1 MFSLIAV
8 RRVGGIRRIHL
19 EIFQQ
24 VRCFTLI
31 QTGETDHAV
40 ERADPAVSVRIALC
54 PARRDTDYGMP
65 L

>member
-24 VRCFTLI
+24 GTFFTLI

-40 ERADPAVSVRIALC
+40 ERADPAVSVKVRFV
-54 PARRDTDYGMP
+54 RR
-65 L
+65 